1 MSAMDTFSCDEDQP
15 FDMHHAPVSDWK
27 KSLQNK
33 KQLVGSSE
41 QSDGAPMTTETISF
55 TRVV

>member
-1 MSAMDTFSCDEDQP
+1 MDTFSCDEDQP